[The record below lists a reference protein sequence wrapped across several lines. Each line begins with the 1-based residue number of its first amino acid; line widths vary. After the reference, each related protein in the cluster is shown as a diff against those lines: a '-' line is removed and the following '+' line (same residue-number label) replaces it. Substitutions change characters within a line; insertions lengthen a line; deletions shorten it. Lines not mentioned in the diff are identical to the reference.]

1 MPLGC
6 SLVEQTLC
14 SPHMA
19 VACLIPITTDTYVFF
34 TKQMDDAIRYRLLKL
49 LHEQPH
55 LTQRELAKAMGIS
68 LGKANF
74 CLRALIGVGAI
85 KVNNFKNSANKSGY
99 LYLLTPR
106 GLEEK
111 ARVTRQFL
119 ERKLVEYETIQR
131 ELEELRGETRQI
143 D

>member
-1 MPLGC
+1 
-6 SLVEQTLC
+6 
-14 SPHMA
+14 
-19 VACLIPITTDTYVFF
+19 
-34 TKQMDDAIRYRLLKL
+34 MDDAIRYRLLKL

-74 CLRALIGVGAI
+74 CLRALIEVGAV
-85 KVNNFKNSANKSGY
+85 KANNFAKSMNKSGY

-111 ARVTRQFL
+111 ARVTRRFL
-119 ERKLVEYETIQR
+119 EYKLAEY
-131 ELEELRGETRQI
+131 EELRQEIEELRAEAEI
-143 D
+143 HHHKIRK